1 MKTSIK
7 LLLIATLV
15 GFMAAPAM
23 RASEFDKKTFVTFHQ
38 SMEIPGMV
46 LPAGDY
52 VMKRAD
58 RSLPDV
64 IQFASSN
71 ENHVYA
77 TVFAL
82 PTYRQEP
89 TDKVVILT
97 EERPANAP
105 EAIKKWFYPGDIVG
119 SEFVYPKSG
128 SRLVVMAS
136 ASTPFASS
144 TPMSTPA
151 ETAVQTPPPAP
162 SPSEQSA
169 ESANPSPQPLEV
181 AQSTTPQ
188 ATAQSATSSG
198 AQTAQTSP
206 EEQPEPT
213 AQEELPKTA
222 SILPVLGL
230 LGMLCVIGGWTV
242 RKLAGR
248 LS

>member
-7 LLLIATLV
+7 LLLIATLF
-15 GFMAAPAM
+15 GFMAAPTM
-23 RASEFDKKTFVTFHQ
+23 RASDFDKKTFVTFHQ

-64 IQFASSN
+64 IQFANSN

-89 TDKVVILT
+89 TDEVVILT

-119 SEFVYPKSG
+119 AEFVYPKSG
-128 SRLVVMAS
+128 SRLTVMAS
-136 ASTPFASS
+136 ASTPIASS
-144 TPMSTPA
+144 APISTPA
-151 ETAVQTPPPAP
+151 EAAVQTPPPAP
-162 SPSEQSA
+162 SPSEQTA
-169 ESANPSPQPLEV
+169 ETVYSSPQPLEI
-181 AQSTTPQ
+181 AQSTMPQ
-188 ATAQSATSSG
+188 TTAQSTSSSR

-206 EEQPEPT
+206 EPQPELT
-213 AQEELPKTA
+213 AQEELPRTA
-222 SILPVLGL
+222 SILPLLGL
-230 LGMLCVIGGWTV
+230 LGMFGAIGGWTV
-242 RKLAGR
+242 LKLANR